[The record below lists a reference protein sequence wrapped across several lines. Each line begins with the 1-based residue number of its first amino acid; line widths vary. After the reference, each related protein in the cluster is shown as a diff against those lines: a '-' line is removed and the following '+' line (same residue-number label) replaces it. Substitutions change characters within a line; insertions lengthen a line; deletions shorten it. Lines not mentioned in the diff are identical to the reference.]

1 MPEEPCQCPDCQRF
15 YREHDRLIREF
26 PTLRQQ
32 QELNWAALQSFR
44 TLSGRVLEDL
54 QKQQGARQQQDQAAA
69 NARGPAASAD
79 ESSDGL
85 QQAMADLE
93 NINAHLFSIEAL
105 MERVFDVRV
114 PEEIEQK
121 FRELAGELAP
131 DPLNV
136 DRLRLNRLLHQTP
149 DLPRPQLKQASR
161 CVADKGGQSFP
172 PRPFGITTV
181 EKSPH
186 QDKAVASS

>member
-54 QKQQGARQQQDQAAA
+54 QKHQGTRQQEDPGKAAA
-69 NARGPAASAD
+69 TPGAT
-79 ESSDGL
+79 SDDNPDAL

-121 FRELAGELAP
+121 FREFAGELAP

-149 DLPRPQLKQASR
+149 DLPDRS
-161 CVADKGGQSFP
+161 
-172 PRPFGITTV
+172 
-181 EKSPH
+181 
-186 QDKAVASS
+186 

>member
-1 MPEEPCQCPDCQRF
+1 M
-15 YREHDRLIREF
+15 IRES

-54 QKQQGARQQQDQAAA
+54 QKQHGSRQTAD
-69 NARGPAASAD
+69 AASTKPAVAGAPMPE
-79 ESSDGL
+79 ESGDAL
-85 QQAMADLE
+85 QQAIADLE

-149 DLPRPQLKQASR
+149 DLPDRS
-161 CVADKGGQSFP
+161 
-172 PRPFGITTV
+172 
-181 EKSPH
+181 
-186 QDKAVASS
+186 

>member
-1 MPEEPCQCPDCQRF
+1 MDPRPRRIWDLRRLDQWHSGELTRGTALPEEPCQCPDCQRF
-15 YREHDRLIREF
+15 YREHDRLIRES

-54 QKQQGARQQQDQAAA
+54 QKQHGSRQTADAAA
-69 NARGPAASAD
+69 SKPATAGAPLQE
-79 ESSDGL
+79 ESGDL
-85 QQAMADLE
+85 LKQAIADLE

-121 FRELAGELAP
+121 FREMAGELAP

-149 DLPRPQLKQASR
+149 DLPDRS
-161 CVADKGGQSFP
+161 
-172 PRPFGITTV
+172 
-181 EKSPH
+181 
-186 QDKAVASS
+186 

>member
-15 YREHDRLIREF
+15 YREHDRLIREN

-32 QELNWAALQSFR
+32 QELSWAALQSFR
-44 TLSGRVLEDL
+44 TLAGRVMEEL
-54 QKQQGARQQQDQAAA
+54 QKQQEASEAPPEPPAAAHAVPAA
-69 NARGPAASAD
+69 NADQGAD
-79 ESSDGL
+79 EADPL

-105 MERVFDVRV
+105 MERIFDVRV
-114 PEEIEQK
+114 PDQVEQK

-131 DPLNV
+131 DPLNA

-149 DLPRPQLKQASR
+149 DLP
-161 CVADKGGQSFP
+161 
-172 PRPFGITTV
+172 
-181 EKSPH
+181 
-186 QDKAVASS
+186 

>member
-15 YREHDRLIREF
+15 YKEHDRLVREF

-54 QKQQGARQQQDQAAA
+54 QKQYGSTKTENSATQVT
-69 NARGPAASAD
+69 PAAGSVEEAVD
-79 ESSDGL
+79 EIH
-85 QQAMADLE
+85 QAMAELE

-105 MERVFDVRV
+105 MERIFDVRV
-114 PEEIEQK
+114 PEDVEKK

-149 DLPRPQLKQASR
+149 DLP
-161 CVADKGGQSFP
+161 DKS
-172 PRPFGITTV
+172 
-181 EKSPH
+181 
-186 QDKAVASS
+186 

>member
-15 YREHDRLIREF
+15 YREHDRLIREN

-32 QELNWAALQSFR
+32 QELSWAALQSFR
-44 TLSGRVLEDL
+44 TLAGRVMEEL
-54 QKQQGARQQQDQAAA
+54 QKQQEASETPPEPPAAAHAVPAA
-69 NARGPAASAD
+69 NAGEGGDEAD
-79 ESSDGL
+79 PL

-105 MERVFDVRV
+105 MERIFDVRV
-114 PEEIEQK
+114 PDQVEQK

-131 DPLNV
+131 DPLNA

-149 DLPRPQLKQASR
+149 DLP
-161 CVADKGGQSFP
+161 
-172 PRPFGITTV
+172 
-181 EKSPH
+181 
-186 QDKAVASS
+186 